1 MKTLFKTLT
10 GLFIIM
16 LLATGIGS
24 VTGFSPIAVFAGILS
39 LSLFTTRQSGVLL
52 AGVNK
57 EIWLPEIMENFFPD
71 ASFLSK
77 ARNFDAFVENDKINL
92 AEAGVSPD
100 VLINNTTYPVPVE
113 ERNDTPISIELD
125 YYDTKN
131 TVIRNAGK
139 VELAYDKLQS
149 VTYGHKQAL
158 QSKFA
163 QKAIHAYAPA
173 ADGTFTP
180 VIGTS
185 GATNGAGVKKISFE
199 DILKLF
205 KRFNEVDLPGDRVLV
220 LHPEHESELMA
231 EDLKLYKEVMN
242 TQNLF
247 GFKVFRF
254 SKMPVFDKTTGA
266 KKAFGAAAGAN
277 DTIASVAY
285 LETEVMR
292 ALGTMDM
299 FFKEKDPEARGD
311 IIGFQMRGIA
321 LPIRGKGIAAIYSA
335 S

>member
-1 MKTLFKTLT
+1 MKTLIKVVT
-10 GLFIIM
+10 GLFAVM
-16 LLATGIGS
+16 LLAVAVGM
-24 VTGFSPIAVFAGILS
+24 VTGFSPLAVFGGILF
-39 LSLFTTRQSGVLL
+39 LSLFNKRQSGVLL

-57 EIWLPEIMENFFPD
+57 EIWLPEILENFFPD
-71 ASFLSK
+71 SAFLSN

-113 ERNDTPISIELD
+113 ERADTPIAIELD

-131 TVIRNAGK
+131 TVIRNAAK
-139 VELAYDKLQS
+139 VELSYDKLQS
-149 VTYGHKQAL
+149 VIYGHKQSL
-158 QSKFA
+158 QTKFA
-163 QKAIHAYAPA
+163 EKAIHAYAPDS
-173 ADGTFTP
+173 DGIFTP
-180 VIGTS
+180 VLPTTGDANPDT
-185 GATNGAGVKKISFE
+185 TKKISFE

-205 KRFNEVDLPGDRVLV
+205 KRFNEVDLPGNRVLV
-220 LHPEHESELMA
+220 LHPQHEAELMS

-254 SKMPVFDKTTGA
+254 SKMPVFDKTTGH
-266 KKAFGAAAGAN
+266 KKPFGSASGSN

-285 LETEVMR
+285 VETEVMR
-292 ALGTMDM
+292 ALGSMDM

-321 LPIRGKGIAAIYSA
+321 LPIRGKGIAAIYTA
-335 S
+335 